1 MSNEVEVRKSK
12 MNDEQTLRI
21 SSIKTLSVELLT
33 AAHDMSEGRL
43 ISVMAELSE
52 LFRVVRMDHDTRH
65 SDDAPFEPK
74 PTVAR
79 SSDELK
85 DLAEAEFMMQVGLSE
100 DVRYEHDKV
109 WPIPPEAYWKPV
121 PPEAFGLENPPV
133 SDEPTDVAPRVFDI
147 ADDDDDDEAGTT
159 DVDADLKMSAMYDA
173 TTKWV

>member
-1 MSNEVEVRKSK
+1 

-21 SSIKTLSVELLT
+21 SSIKTLSVELLI

-65 SDDAPFEPK
+65 RDDAPFEPK
-74 PTVAR
+74 HTVAR
-79 SSDELK
+79 SSDALK

-109 WPIPPEAYWKPV
+109 WPI